1 MNSSQARIT
10 DPTTSRHSPL
20 PLPGVTVNR
29 APFRLTPVQAERVFV
44 PLIALT
50 MSGLMSLVMSAFNFG
65 VHASFPLVWLQN
77 WALGFGVA
85 LPTAL
90 LVVPAIRRALA
101 RVTVRHG

>member
-20 PLPGVTVNR
+20 PLPAVTVFR
-29 APFRLTPVQAERVFV
+29 APFRLTTAQAERAFV
-44 PLIALT
+44 PLVALT
-50 MSGLMSLVMSAFNFG
+50 MSGFMSLVMTAVNVG
-65 VHASFPLVWLQN
+65 IGRQLLMAWPQQWLV
-77 WALGFGVA
+77 GFAVA

>member
-10 DPTTSRHSPL
+10 DSTASRHSPL
-20 PLPGVTVNR
+20 PLPGVAVIR

-50 MSGLMSLVMSAFNFG
+50 MSGLMSFVMTAFNFG
-65 VHASFPLVWLQN
+65 IHPTFPLAWLQN
-77 WALGFGVA
+77 WALGFAVA

-101 RVTVRHG
+101 RVTVHHG